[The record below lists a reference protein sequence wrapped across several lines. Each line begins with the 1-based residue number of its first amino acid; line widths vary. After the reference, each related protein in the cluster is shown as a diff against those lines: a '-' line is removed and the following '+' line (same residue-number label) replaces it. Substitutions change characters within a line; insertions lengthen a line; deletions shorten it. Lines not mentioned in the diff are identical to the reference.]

1 MRKINILTLSLVY
14 QPQED
19 RMLLLINKDTS
30 DPYAFWITR
39 RLYFS
44 ILFEF
49 DGYLDRLQLKEQPEA
64 EEEHTAKTLPPA
76 QKSAAGTQMAEKT
89 AQPSEKSSPAYT
101 RLLNEAIGNASL
113 LKTVSISMTP
123 DKKHFN
129 LRFKSKEAVAASRM
143 GLKDFHA
150 FYRLMKK
157 SMPVKEWGIM

>member
-1 MRKINILTLSLVY
+1 VKKITAFTLSFFY
-14 QPQED
+14 NARED
-19 RMLLLINKDTS
+19 RMLLLINKDTPY
-30 DPYAFWITR
+30 PYAFWITR

-44 ILFEF
+44 ILFEL

-76 QKSAAGTQMAEKT
+76 QKSAAGTQIAEKT
-89 AQPSEKSSPAYT
+89 AQPSEKSSPAYN
-101 RLLNEAIGNASL
+101 RLLNEAVGNASL

-150 FYRLMKK
+150 FYRLIKK